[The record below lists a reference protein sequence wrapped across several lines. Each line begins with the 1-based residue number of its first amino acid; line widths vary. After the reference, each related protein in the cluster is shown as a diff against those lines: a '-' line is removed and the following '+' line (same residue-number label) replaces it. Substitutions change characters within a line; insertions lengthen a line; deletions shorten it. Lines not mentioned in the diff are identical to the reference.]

1 MSPVLDFGFSVVI
14 QGSGFMAFVLKA
26 LALPAYVYVYVC
38 MYVYVYKYMYIHTY
52 LLTYLPTYMRFP
64 FSIFGRP

>member
-14 QGSGFMAFVLKA
+14 QGSGFMAFLLKA

-38 MYVYVYKYMYIHTY
+38 MYIYMYIHTY
-52 LLTYLPTYMRFP
+52 LLTYLPTYIHA
-64 FSIFGRP
+64 FSVFDVR

>member
-14 QGSGFMAFVLKA
+14 QGSGFMALVLKA

-38 MYVYVYKYMYIHTY
+38 MYVCMYVYIYMYTY
-52 LLTYLPTYMRFP
+52 IPTYLPTYIHA
-64 FSIFGRP
+64 FSVFDIR

>member
-14 QGSGFMAFVLKA
+14 QGSGFMALVLKA

-38 MYVYVYKYMYIHTY
+38 MYVYIYMYTY
-52 LLTYLPTYMRFP
+52 IPTYLPTYIHA
-64 FSIFGRP
+64 FSVFDIR